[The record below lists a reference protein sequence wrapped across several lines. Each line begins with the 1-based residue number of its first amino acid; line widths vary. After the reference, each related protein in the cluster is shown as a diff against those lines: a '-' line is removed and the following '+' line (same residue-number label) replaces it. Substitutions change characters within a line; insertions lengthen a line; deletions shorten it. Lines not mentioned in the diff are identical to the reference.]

1 MSGRYHSRVASQ
13 GSGLTDSLPS
23 SQPTSETSTSHAAN
37 VRFSD
42 FDEIVEG
49 TSDFGYDFVP
59 IDTGEVVADFERVEL
74 GPVVVQRGEG
84 KLPHYAMRVS
94 FPKPTMIFLAGPSGD
109 VVWDGR
115 RVDRNLLFSF
125 GPDGELVGSTRGG
138 GITFASLIWEPG
150 ILEQRAEALG
160 LSIDTSGRD
169 GPSSTPD
176 PAAMHELRAAI
187 GQTLE
192 VARSDPA
199 RLGRPEVRESL
210 FDTIV
215 TAAVHALHPAPE
227 RRSVA
232 AVSHVRA
239 VRAAFDVLE
248 ARAGDP
254 IYLAELCLAARV
266 SERTLRSAFQNLYGV
281 SPIRYLALRRMELV
295 RRALRDADPRETRV
309 SAIASRYG
317 FTNLGRFAMEFR
329 QLYGESPSQTLRRA

>member
-1 MSGRYHSRVASQ
+1 M
-13 GSGLTDSLPS
+13 
-23 SQPTSETSTSHAAN
+23 
-37 VRFSD
+37 
-42 FDEIVEG
+42 
-49 TSDFGYDFVP
+49 
-59 IDTGEVVADFERVEL
+59 
-74 GPVVVQRGEG
+74 
-84 KLPHYAMRVS
+84 
-94 FPKPTMIFLAGPSGD
+94 
-109 VVWDGR
+109 
-115 RVDRNLLFSF
+115 LFSF

-160 LSIDTSGRD
+160 LSIDTSDRE

-176 PAAMHELRAAI
+176 PAAMHELRAAV

-199 RLGRPEVRESL
+199 RLGRPEVREAL
-210 FDTIV
+210 GDTIV
-215 TAAVHALHPAPE
+215 TAAVRALHPAPE

-254 IYLAELCLAARV
+254 IYLAELCRAAKV

-295 RRALRDADPRETRV
+295 RRALRDAEPRETRV